1 MAALDAITTSFV
13 LILLAEMGDKTQ
25 LALFS
30 LSAKYNARLPVL
42 LGAFGGF
49 AVVDGLAIIF
59 GSAIANLVPQSYI
72 TYAAGALFLVFGILF
87 FRSGDEEDGA
97 QEHPQ
102 KSILLGSFLLIT
114 LMEFGDKTQIIS
126 LALAARFDSLVIVF
140 AGVMAALMTLSIMA
154 VLAGAKIA
162 EHVPERTMK
171 RISGT
176 IFIVLGLLTLA
187 GVA

>member
-1 MAALDAITTSFV
+1 
-13 LILLAEMGDKTQ
+13 
-25 LALFS
+25 
-30 LSAKYNARLPVL
+30 
-42 LGAFGGF
+42 
-49 AVVDGLAIIF
+49 
-59 GSAIANLVPQSYI
+59 
-72 TYAAGALFLVFGILF
+72 
-87 FRSGDEEDGA
+87 
-97 QEHPQ
+97 
-102 KSILLGSFLLIT
+102 
-114 LMEFGDKTQIIS
+114 MEFGDKTQIIS